1 MQARFQNMAA
11 ELLPRIYNL
20 CCTMICSLVRFLQ
33 EVSALQVVQLQLN
46 IQLMDSAAG
55 NDAEV

>member
-1 MQARFQNMAA
+1 
-11 ELLPRIYNL
+11 
-20 CCTMICSLVRFLQ
+20 MICSLVRFLQ
-33 EVSALQVVQLQLN
+33 EVSALEVVQLQLN